1 MYPQGKKLRKI
12 AHSNDLQKKKKKVLK
27 GLSNQRERFYNENF
41 KTLEGEVLE
50 DPI

>member
-12 AHSNDLQKKKKKVLK
+12 AHSNDLQKKKNVLN
-27 GLSNQRERFYNENF
+27 GLSNQREHFYNENF